1 MNLPSASAQVAVN
14 SDSYHPAGTRLQGS
28 WLVLARVG
36 WIVLAVLALGL
47 CVASIPSYFALLH
60 VLCTG
65 DLATCRNTGQL
76 TPNDLRAFQASG
88 LSLDFFATYQVALFI
103 VFTGVFATIGMV
115 VFWRKSD
122 DRMALFASLT
132 LVMFPLAFNNSNLTT
147 LPSAWWLIGQ
157 FVAVLGD
164 SSMFLFFY
172 LFPSG
177 RFVPRWTRW
186 LWAGVTVLWAVNNFF
201 PSLPFNSSP
210 LFTALLI
217 GFICSALVAQIY
229 RYRCVSSTVQ
239 RQQTKWV
246 VFGISI
252 GLGGFL
258 VLDIFW
264 TFFPSLAIQ
273 DPFADL
279 ITNTATYLIFLF
291 IPLSIGVA
299 ILRSRLF
306 DIDSIINRTLVYGL
320 LTAILALV
328 YFGSIIA
335 LQSLVGVFTGQFSS
349 ASRVPLVLV
358 ASTLGIAALFQ
369 PLRRRIQ
376 AIIDRQF
383 YRSKYDATRTL
394 ETFSE
399 TLRGELDLN
408 QLSKQLLA
416 VVQETM
422 QPTHVS
428 LWLHH
433 PETFRER
440 NTRLLPRS
448 DEEEGVVP

>member
-1 MNLPSASAQVAVN
+1 M
-14 SDSYHPAGTRLQGS
+14 
-28 WLVLARVG
+28 
-36 WIVLAVLALGL
+36 
-47 CVASIPSYFALLH
+47 
-60 VLCTG
+60 
-65 DLATCRNTGQL
+65 
-76 TPNDLRAFQASG
+76 
-88 LSLDFFATYQVALFI
+88 
-103 VFTGVFATIGMV
+103 
-115 VFWRKSD
+115 
-122 DRMALFASLT
+122 
-132 LVMFPLAFNNSNLTT
+132 
-147 LPSAWWLIGQ
+147 
-157 FVAVLGD
+157 
-164 SSMFLFFY
+164 
-172 LFPSG
+172 
-177 RFVPRWTRW
+177 
-186 LWAGVTVLWAVNNFF
+186 TVLWAVNVFF

-210 LFTALLI
+210 LFGVLLI

-229 RYRCVSSTVQ
+229 RYRRVSSTVQ

-258 VLDIFW
+258 VLGIFW

-279 ITNTATYLIFLF
+279 ITNTVTYLIFLL

-306 DIDSIINRTLVYGL
+306 DIDSIINRTLVYGM

-335 LQSLVGVFTGQFSS
+335 LQSLVGVFTGHFSS
-349 ASRVPLVLV
+349 ASQAPFVLV
-358 ASTLGIAALFQ
+358 ASTLGITALFQ

-394 ETFSE
+394 EAFSE

-408 QLSKQLLA
+408 QLSKQLLT

-433 PETFRER
+433 AERLRER
-440 NTRLLPRS
+440 TTRLLPRS
-448 DEEEGVVP
+448 GEEESVVP